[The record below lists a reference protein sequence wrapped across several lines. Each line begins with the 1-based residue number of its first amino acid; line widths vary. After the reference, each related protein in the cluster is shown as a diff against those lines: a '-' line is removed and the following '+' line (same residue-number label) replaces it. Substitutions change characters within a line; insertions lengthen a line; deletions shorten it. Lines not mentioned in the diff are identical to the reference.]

1 MHRLTMIA
9 LVGGLL
15 LQPWAAFADGARDDK
30 AHKLEPLRAG
40 SKLALLPVAAGSGAD
55 SEAAVRAIS
64 ENLRHRGYKVL
75 SPKEVRAKL
84 GSHTPDGCRNPTT
97 CDPSLALAT
106 LRSDAVVSIALWR
119 RPKAPL
125 QLAVHVRRERGYGQ
139 AEVEVHGDGASEVR
153 AAALSALQ
161 NALDDSLRTHERQ
174 VLIDSQPSGASVHV
188 DQTLT
193 GKTPARFALLPG
205 SHLVSVEAP
214 GYVTRAQYLE
224 LADDAADGTQLTVQL
239 TAADAAERA
248 TSEVAPKPAEAAAAH
263 EATRDDELESPAPI
277 AAQDFAPEPAPS
289 PAPEPAASP
298 LNYVFATVLF
308 AAAAPLF
315 ANVVYGAAT
324 HGDCV
329 GASDARGACGQRVRF
344 GPRFFASLGAGA
356 AAALGG
362 SAFLIFQPITAETSE
377 APTGLLVRMQRTF

>member
-1 MHRLTMIA
+1 
-9 LVGGLL
+9 
-15 LQPWAAFADGARDDK
+15 
-30 AHKLEPLRAG
+30 
-40 SKLALLPVAAGSGAD
+40 
-55 SEAAVRAIS
+55 
-64 ENLRHRGYKVL
+64 
-75 SPKEVRAKL
+75 
-84 GSHTPDGCRNPTT
+84 
-97 CDPSLALAT
+97 LALAT

-205 SHLVSVEAP
+205 SHLISVEAP
-214 GYVTRAQYLE
+214 GFVTRAQYLE
-224 LADDAADGTQLTVQL
+224 LADDAPDGTHLTLQL
-239 TAADAAERA
+239 TAADAAEHA
-248 TSEVAPKPAEAAAAH
+248 TAEVAPKPAEAAAAAATH
-263 EATRDDELESPAPI
+263 EVDTDDALESPKPFV
-277 AAQDFAPEPAPS
+277 AQDFTSEPAPS
-289 PAPEPAASP
+289 PAPTVAASP
-298 LNYVFATVLF
+298 LNYVFATVLY
-308 AAAAPLF
+308 AAAVPLF
-315 ANVVYGAAT
+315 ANVVYSAAT

-329 GASDARGACGQRVRF
+329 GPTDARGACGQRVKF

-356 AAALGG
+356 AAAIGG
-362 SAFLIFQPITAETSE
+362 SAFLIFQPITAEPSE